1 MSINLLLTILAFY
14 TLLMVGGI
22 HYYEAKI
29 KDLQASISDYKRALS
44 LSNHSY
50 SAAHYTELQLNYQ
63 QLKKDYIALLN
74 KSQPS
79 QYESSFYHSPTW
91 GD

>member
-1 MSINLLLTILAFY
+1 MEYPFLKSNDDISNNDISNNSLQQENEEKKDIQENKKY
-14 TLLMVGGI
+14 TSCV
-22 HYYEAKI
+22 K
-29 KDLQASISDYKRALS
+29 K
-44 LSNHSY
+44 
-50 SAAHYTELQLNYQ
+50 
-63 QLKKDYIALLN
+63 LKKDYIALLN